1 MTVLTLHEMVGLT
14 GFVLNSCERIQTT
27 SHDYRLCF
35 SPCSWLMTSSRL
47 DVGFDVRKGDVGCG
61 VVPPQMGRRVSEH
74 RCGIWQ
80 RAYWG
85 DGRTMRWHML

>member
-1 MTVLTLHEMVGLT
+1 MT
-14 GFVLNSCERIQTT
+14 
-27 SHDYRLCF
+27 
-35 SPCSWLMTSSRL
+35 SPCL

-80 RAYWG
+80 RAYLGGWAHHAMAHALVQIIPSPSKPWRTCWG
-85 DGRTMRWHML
+85 LADIHYMWTQMSVVTPDMNPNYI